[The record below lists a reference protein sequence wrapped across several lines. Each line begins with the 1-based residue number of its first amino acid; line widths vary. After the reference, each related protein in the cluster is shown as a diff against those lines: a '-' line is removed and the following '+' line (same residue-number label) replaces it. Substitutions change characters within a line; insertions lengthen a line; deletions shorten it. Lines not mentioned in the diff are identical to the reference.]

1 MVESEEWIRCCLQK
15 SGAYIDHPVGPD
27 STVIKVEKR
36 IFAQFFTLKGQEIM
50 TLNCEI
56 MTGQFYRSLYP
67 GIIVRGYHCPSV
79 QQPYFNTFPLDGTV
93 SDDLI
98 REMIGHSYA
107 AAVKNFPNIRKRSLA
122 VCNLHQK
129 TRRKC
134 SSK

>member
-15 SGAYIDHPVGPD
+15 SGAYIDHPFGPD

-50 TLNCEI
+50 TLSCEI

-107 AAVKNFPNIRKRSLA
+107 AVVKKLPKYLQKKLGSL
-122 VCNLHQK
+122 
-129 TRRKC
+129 
-134 SSK
+134 

>member
-15 SGAYIDHPVGPD
+15 SGAYIDHPFGPD

-56 MTGQFYRSLYP
+56 MTGQLYRSLYP

-107 AAVKNFPNIRKRSLA
+107 AVVKKLPKYLQKKLGSL
-122 VCNLHQK
+122 
-129 TRRKC
+129 
-134 SSK
+134 